1 MPDIGNDT
9 KLIKRKGRQLMTLEK
24 LLIFGFALA
33 ALFAIT
39 TVGSNMMADRGAAN
53 EQYEGEIDNLTN
65 SGF

>member
-1 MPDIGNDT
+1 
-9 KLIKRKGRQLMTLEK
+9 MTLEK

-39 TVGSNMMADRGAAN
+39 TVGANMMSDRASAN
-53 EQYEGEIDNLTN
+53 DEFKQEVDKLKS

>member
-1 MPDIGNDT
+1 
-9 KLIKRKGRQLMTLEK
+9 MTLEK

-39 TVGSNMMADRGAAN
+39 TVAVNMMTDRGDQN
-53 EQYEGEIDNLTN
+53 EQFETAVGDLTD

>member
-1 MPDIGNDT
+1 MPQT
-9 KLIKRKGRQLMTLEK
+9 PRFTRRKTNMTLEK

-39 TVGSNMMADRGAAN
+39 TVGANMMSDRGTAN
-53 EQYEGEIDNLTN
+53 TEFKQEVDSLKN

>member
-1 MPDIGNDT
+1 
-9 KLIKRKGRQLMTLEK
+9 MTLEK

-39 TVGSNMMADRGAAN
+39 TVGVNMMTDRGERN
-53 EQYEGEIDNLTN
+53 EQYLGEVDSLGE

>member
-1 MPDIGNDT
+1 
-9 KLIKRKGRQLMTLEK
+9 MTLEK

-39 TVGSNMMADRGAAN
+39 IVAVNMMTDRGEQN
-53 EQYEGEIDNLTN
+53 EAYEGAVSDLTD

>member
-1 MPDIGNDT
+1 MT
-9 KLIKRKGRQLMTLEK
+9 KPHGFTRRKTGMTLEK

-39 TVGSNMMADRGAAN
+39 TVGANMMNDRGQAN
-53 EQYEGEIDNLTN
+53 DAFKQEVDALKN